1 MYVVRLQY
9 MQGQAEQAVA
19 HLEVGDLVPEAAP
32 IIRLLAA
39 GEVPVLLEVLLHL
52 EEFF

>member
-1 MYVVRLQY
+1 MYVVRSQY
-9 MQGQAEQAVA
+9 MQGQAEQAAA
-19 HLEVGDLVPEAAP
+19 HQEAVDLVPEAAP

-39 GEVPVLLEVLLHL
+39 GEVPILLEVLLHL

>member
-19 HLEVGDLVPEAAP
+19 HQEVGDLVPEAAP

>member
-9 MQGQAEQAVA
+9 MQGQAEQAAA
-19 HLEVGDLVPEAAP
+19 HQEAVDLVLEAAR

-39 GEVPVLLEVLLHL
+39 GEVPILSEVLLHL
-52 EEFF
+52 EAFF